1 MLQAQNAMPN
11 TELHDP
17 LLPIPCNRHA
27 LRLRQKLASQ
37 LCRFQESMEELSPE
51 KMIVLVLIFGCG
63 TGVVAWVYNSFFE
76 AVVHVA
82 WEKLPQHVVQ
92 PVLQHLSKKV
102 SWVPTVDR
110 TAWVYTVVLS
120 TFFGFLAGMTQRVL
134 GSPGDLPDTVRDIHE
149 KGYISISKAPSMFL
163 CSTFS
168 IAAGGSLGPEAPL
181 LALCG
186 ASCSWFGRRVL
197 HYKGQKLRNCAL
209 LGETVFRG
217 QCSSLTSLLQSALI
231 CVRSTCHHC
240 CSAHQRAC
248 CCRHDC
254 WTCSFLWC
262 CPWR

>member
-1 MLQAQNAMPN
+1 MADTA
-11 TELHDP
+11 LHDP
-17 LLPIPCNRHA
+17 LLPVAGERHDS
-27 LRLRQKLASQ
+27 LLRQKLAPR
-37 LCRFQESMEELSPE
+37 LRNFQESMQELCPK
-51 KMIVLVLIFGCG
+51 KMILLVLIFGCG

-76 AVVHVA
+76 AIVHLA
-82 WEKLPQHVVQ
+82 WENLPEKAIG

-102 SWVPTVDR
+102 SWFPEVER
-110 TAWVYTVVLS
+110 IAWVYTVLLS
-120 TFFGFLAGMTQRVL
+120 TTFGFLAGMTQRML

-197 HYKGQKLRNCAL
+197 RYKGQKLRNCAL
-209 LGETVFRG
+209 LGNFKIRTALLHMHAVVIMTH
-217 QCSSLTSLLQSALI
+217 CSIHKAAIMLLSKFLCNSVIFA
-231 CVRSTCHHC
+231 
-240 CSAHQRAC
+240 
-248 CCRHDC
+248 CRHDC
-254 WTCSFLWC
+254 WTCGLLWS